1 MCQCPHGLVP
11 HCYGIHHIDQR
22 RKCPGCQCPH
32 GLVPHCYSIGDGGR
46 LTSSAFVSM
55 PSRASTSLLHQY
67 VDTSVMVR
75 ALVSMPSRASTSLLL
90 VNYWYLGVVAS
101 VCQCPHGLVPHCY
114 PTEMSLEVEVLRG
127 VSMPSRASTS
137 LLRYTRGYNNGCSN
151 TMCQCPHGLVPHCYN
166 IVTRSI
172 LHI

>member
-90 VNYWYLGVVAS
+90 RGCGY
-101 VCQCPHGLVPHCY
+101 
-114 PTEMSLEVEVLRG
+114 TEDDRKAI

-137 LLRYTRGYNNGCSN
+137 LLLQPILARGK
-151 TMCQCPHGLVPHCYN
+151 
-166 IVTRSI
+166 
-172 LHI
+172 